1 MDGFG
6 PNKLRPKGVWTWPKL
21 IMLWAGPNPLG
32 LGLGQIQTHPLIET
46 WLKTMG
52 QEYTRIHTFSV
63 GNWPK
68 GVNPCIFP
76 LIYPYQWKCTR
87 IHTFWPKGVN
97 PCTFL
102 THTLWTRNVQG
113 FTHFQ
118 IKCQKP
124 SKMKRCESLYIP
136 GPYLMGGEYTRI
148 HTFSGDFKD
157 FAFLLSF
164 YRDGNLQ
171 GFTPFQN
178 LIVESLVRK
187 WPYSWCLIYFIT
199 SSDLT

>member
-1 MDGFG
+1 MSFRVSKDSSSVE
-6 PNKLRPKGVWTWPKL
+6 KLPTFS
-21 IMLWAGPNPLG
+21 
-32 LGLGQIQTHPLIET
+32 
-46 WLKTMG
+46 MG

-113 FTHFQ
+113 FTYFQ

-136 GPYLMGGEYTRI
+136 GPYLMGRKHTRI
-148 HTFSGDFKD
+148 HTFSNGSKFEKVWIHVCFLNLKHLDGIYKDSHLFK
-157 FAFLLSF
+157 FGLKKNHL
-164 YRDGNLQ
+164 
-171 GFTPFQN
+171 
-178 LIVESLVRK
+178 EKCKSL
-187 WPYSWCLIYFIT
+187 
-199 SSDLT
+199 

>member
-1 MDGFG
+1 MQFTTLLSFYI
-6 PNKLRPKGVWTWPKL
+6 PRRVS
-21 IMLWAGPNPLG
+21 
-32 LGLGQIQTHPLIET
+32 
-46 WLKTMG
+46 MG

-157 FAFLLSF
+157 FAFFVSF

>member
-1 MDGFG
+1 MQKKTFG
-6 PNKLRPKGVWTWPKL
+6 PDT
-21 IMLWAGPNPLG
+21 ISS
-32 LGLGQIQTHPLIET
+32 
-46 WLKTMG
+46 MG

-136 GPYLMGGEYTRI
+136 GPYLMGEEYTRI

-157 FAFLLSF
+157 FAFFVSF

>member
-1 MDGFG
+1 M
-6 PNKLRPKGVWTWPKL
+6 
-21 IMLWAGPNPLG
+21 
-32 LGLGQIQTHPLIET
+32 
-46 WLKTMG
+46 LKTGQLTNFTHKYYCHVLSRRQFKYLFMG

-136 GPYLMGGEYTRI
+136 GPYLMGREYTRI

-157 FAFLLSF
+157 FAFFVSF
-164 YRDGNLQ
+164 YIDGNLQ

-178 LIVESLVRK
+178 LIVESLVR
-187 WPYSWCLIYFIT
+187 YLIYFIT